1 MSTNVNFFFFLLP
14 VIFLT
19 FFRAR
24 KWPQSG
30 REWKFQFLL
39 KEVHRLSIF
48 LSGPHPC
55 VLARSHPTRRANN
68 LLSLRS
74 RRTQEK
80 RVYGQTKMQMTW
92 YGLYL
97 PLHNYFVIH
106 EVHLH
111 SLPLTKSSAG
121 EHHSQNYHMTLR
133 SRFSQWVQLTDRPRG
148 WPLASHSR
156 ALGKY
161 QERKRGKKER
171 GRNCSHGLWKRKRC
185 DFAYTNV
192 LTQYNQSYPWTLFF
206 KALFSFAK

>member
-1 MSTNVNFFFFLLP
+1 MFIFFFFCCQL
-14 VIFLT
+14 
-19 FFRAR
+19 FFWLFFERASDH
-24 KWPQSG
+24 KAGGNENFSFF
-30 REWKFQFLL
+30 WKKFTDFPF
-39 KEVHRLSIF
+39 F

>member
-1 MSTNVNFFFFLLP
+1 MSTNVHFFFLLP

-19 FFRAR
+19 FFGAR
-24 KWPQSG
+24 KRPQSG
-30 REWKFQFLL
+30 RQWKFQFLL

-48 LSGPHPC
+48 CLSAPNPC
-55 VLARSHPTRRANN
+55 FLARLYPTRRGNN
-68 LLSLRS
+68 LPSLRF
-74 RRTQEK
+74 RRTQDK
-80 RVYGQTKMQMTW
+80 RVCGQTKTQMTW

-161 QERKRGKKER
+161 QERKRG
-171 GRNCSHGLWKRKRC
+171 
-185 DFAYTNV
+185 
-192 LTQYNQSYPWTLFF
+192 
-206 KALFSFAK
+206 